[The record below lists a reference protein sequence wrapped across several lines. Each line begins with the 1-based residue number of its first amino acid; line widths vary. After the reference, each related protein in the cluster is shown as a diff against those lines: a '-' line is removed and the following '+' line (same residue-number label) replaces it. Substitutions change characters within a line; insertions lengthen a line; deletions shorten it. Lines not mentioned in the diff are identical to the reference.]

1 MASEEINTCDGGNT
15 NEKCDCITILY
26 IMFVIIATVAV
37 IIMVASINNLGD
49 TPKVMGLVGILAAF
63 VVISN
68 FAQMVEIRNQTDKRI
83 KELENKLENMNNKVD
98 GMEKTIEIDKERI
111 QTKFEAIAKMM
122 FVAKGEFYRYYV
134 IYQQNKYKMV
144 EIRGKDAFEL
154 SFKKFLS
161 RYDDESVK
169 DMFRRMLKDFGVP
182 DDLYG

>member
-1 MASEEINTCDGGNT
+1 MESEKKKNSNCTM
-15 NEKCDCITILY
+15 
-26 IMFVIIATVAV
+26 IMIWVIMGIIVAAV
-37 IIMVASINNLGD
+37 VCCVVGFFCPVFKYADENNLVITFLGA
-49 TPKVMGLVGILAAF
+49 LAAF

-68 FAQMVEIRNQTDKRI
+68 YAQMVEVRNQTDKRI
-83 KELENKLENMNNKVD
+83 KELEDKLENMNDKVD
-98 GMEKTIEIDKERI
+98 GMERIIEIDTERI
-111 QTKFEAIAKMM
+111 KTKFEGVEKMM

-134 IYQQNKYKMV
+134 IYRQDKYKMV

-182 DDLYG
+182 DDLLDKD

>member
-1 MASEEINTCDGGNT
+1 MASEEINTDDGGNK

-68 FAQMVEIRNQTDKRI
+68 YAQMVEVRNQTDKRI
-83 KELENKLENMNNKVD
+83 KELEEKLENMNTNME
-98 GMEKTIEIDKERI
+98 GMTKTIETDRDKI
-111 QTKFEAIAKMM
+111 YAKFSGVEKMM
-122 FVAKGEFYRYYV
+122 YVDQGVFYRYYV
-134 IYQQNKYKMV
+134 IYQQDKYKMV

-182 DDLYG
+182 LDKD

>member
-1 MASEEINTCDGGNT
+1 MASEKKKNSNCTMIMIWVIMGIMALAVLC
-15 NEKCDCITILY
+15 CIAGFFFNIFEY
-26 IMFVIIATVAV
+26 ENNDNIVITF
-37 IIMVASINNLGD
+37 LGA
-49 TPKVMGLVGILAAF
+49 LAAF

-68 FAQMVEIRNQTDKRI
+68 YAQMVDIRDQTNKRI
-83 KELENKLENMNNKVD
+83 KELDDKLENMNNKVD

-122 FVAKGEFYRYYV
+122 LVAKGEFYRYYV
-134 IYQQNKYKMV
+134 IYQQDKYKMV

-182 DDLYG
+182 DEELDKD